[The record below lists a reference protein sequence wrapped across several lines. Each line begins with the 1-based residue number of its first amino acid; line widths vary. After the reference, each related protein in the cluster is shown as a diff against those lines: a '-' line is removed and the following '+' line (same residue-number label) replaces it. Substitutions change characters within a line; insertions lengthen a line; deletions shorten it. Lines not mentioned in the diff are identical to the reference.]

1 MSSIPE
7 VDLVLTCKINYMKAK
22 EEESVL
28 SYQLKTLK
36 AQKEEILH
44 SLEQRLDNYHLA
56 TQVSETYTLT
66 FDPSLRHDIDCK
78 CYVERNKQ
86 LRKEVKNEL
95 LEMRKKILLQE
106 KLHQKAVSA
115 LAYAKRR
122 SETLDQKILQTH
134 NAFENYKLNRKRM
147 GKLEQRKYL
156 VKRQKGKETDVKII
170 IELEK
175 VLDQIEQEIV
185 PVKRDSDNTK
195 LELSRK
201 KKLLTKY
208 TRYLNGYIDIKGR
221 RIQTPVQNA

>member
-1 MSSIPE
+1 
-7 VDLVLTCKINYMKAK
+7 
-22 EEESVL
+22 
-28 SYQLKTLK
+28 
-36 AQKEEILH
+36 
-44 SLEQRLDNYHLA
+44 
-56 TQVSETYTLT
+56 
-66 FDPSLRHDIDCK
+66 
-78 CYVERNKQ
+78 
-86 LRKEVKNEL
+86 
-95 LEMRKKILLQE
+95 
-106 KLHQKAVSA
+106 
-115 LAYAKRR
+115 
-122 SETLDQKILQTH
+122 
-134 NAFENYKLNRKRM
+134 M

-208 TRYLNGYIDIKGR
+208 TRYLIGYIDIKGR